1 MWESD
6 PHAFRPGTALYGL
19 RPRALHQPQQE
30 SLRGYLLRLAV
41 EHCVRP
47 RELVAQVIAPLEPAI
62 SKWTYASFYSR
73 HGLTMDGVGLY
84 ARTFAQVLERATGQP
99 ELATLTLLRWST
111 LLPPNG
117 KALLARQPRW
127 CPACLADG
135 MRSPEGA
142 HWQLRWSLEVITHCT
157 DHLVA
162 LVDRCGHC
170 GRQQPA
176 VPRQPLIGWCD
187 HCLSPLF
194 SSPEPSEAPEPSNG
208 GEQRERASFVDE
220 LVSIQGRLEHDP
232 MEQWI
237 RFLEQ
242 VVERLGEGE
251 RAAACRRMGMQPR
264 AFNAWLRRKDRV
276 SLEAVLRVCTSVGF
290 SAQSVFGRA
299 PPKTPTTAIRTSG
312 RPLVRHGPDVR
323 EQAKRL
329 LDGAVSLENPPT
341 LRQLAVGAGVS
352 RGYLAY
358 WFGAQSQMVTDRR
371 RTRAARARDRRTVER
386 VERINKEV
394 LKLVELGVFP
404 GRKLVEAAVRDH
416 GFSLMDEG
424 MLEAYR
430 HAVREH
436 LRKGS

>member
-6 PHAFRPGTALYGL
+6 SPASRQGTALYGL

-62 SKWTYASFYSR
+62 SKWTYASFFSR

-84 ARTFAQVLERATGQP
+84 AKTFARVLELATGQP

-135 MRSPEGA
+135 VRSPEGA
-142 HWQLRWSLEVITHCT
+142 HWQLRWSLDAITHCT

-162 LVDRCGHC
+162 LIDRCGHC
-170 GRQQPA
+170 GRRQPA
-176 VPRQPLIGWCD
+176 VPRHPLIGWCD

-194 SSPEPSEAPEPSNG
+194 SSPKPGEAPEPVNG
-208 GEQRERASFVDE
+208 GEQRERASFVDD
-220 LVSIQGRLEHDP
+220 LVSMQGRLEHDP
-232 MEQWI
+232 MDQWA

-242 VVERLGEGE
+242 VVDRLGEGE
-251 RAAACRRMGMQPR
+251 RAAACRRMGLQPR

-276 SLEAVLRVCTSVGF
+276 SLDAVLRVCTSLGF
-290 SAQSVFGRA
+290 TAQAVFGDATRSPAGPVTRRA
-299 PPKTPTTAIRTSG
+299 G
-312 RPLVRHGPDVR
+312 RPLVRHGRDTR
-323 EQAKRL
+323 EHAAGLLAKAA
-329 LDGAVSLENPPT
+329 DLEDPPS
-341 LRQLAVGAGVS
+341 LRQVAAAAGVS
-352 RGYLAY
+352 RGYLTY
-358 WFGAQSQMVTDRR
+358 WFRAQARTVTGRR
-371 RTRAARARDRRTVER
+371 RER
-386 VERINKEV
+386 VAQVREQRVQQQMEFVKAAV
-394 LKLVELGVFP
+394 LKLVDLGVFP
-404 GRKLVEAAVRDH
+404 GRKLVELAVRGH
-416 GFSLMDEG
+416 GFSLMDDG

-430 HAVREH
+430 SAVRAYVGE
-436 LRKGS
+436 GA

>member
-62 SKWTYASFYSR
+62 SKWTYASFFSR
-73 HGLTMDGVGLY
+73 HGLTIDGVGLY
-84 ARTFAQVLERATGQP
+84 ARTFARVLELATGQP

-135 MRSPEGA
+135 VRSPEGA
-142 HWQLRWSLEVITHCT
+142 HWQLRWSLDAITLCT
-157 DHLVA
+157 DHRVA

-170 GRQQPA
+170 GGRQPA
-176 VPRQPLIGWCD
+176 VPRHPLIGWCD

-194 SSPEPSEAPEPSNG
+194 SSPKPGEAPEPLIG
-208 GEQRERASFVDE
+208 GEQFERASFVDD
-220 LVSIQGRLEHDP
+220 LVSMQGRLEHDP
-232 MEQWI
+232 MDKWTC
-237 RFLEQ
+237 FLEQ

-251 RAAACRRMGMQPR
+251 RAAACRRMGFQPR

-276 SLEAVLRVCTSVGF
+276 SLDSVLRVCTSLDLT
-290 SAQSVFGRA
+290 AQAVFGDEARPSAELVTRRA
-299 PPKTPTTAIRTSG
+299 G
-312 RPLVRHGPDVR
+312 RLLVRHGRDTR
-323 EQAKRL
+323 DHAAGL
-329 LDGAVSLENPPT
+329 LARAAELEDPPS
-341 LRQLAVGAGVS
+341 LRQVAAVAGVS

-358 WFGAQSQMVTDRR
+358 WFGAQSRTVTGRR
-371 RTRAARARDRRTVER
+371 RER
-386 VERINKEV
+386 VTQVREQRIQQRTELVKAAV

-404 GRKLVEAAVRDH
+404 GRKIVELAVRGH
-416 GFSLMDEG
+416 GFSLMDDG

-430 HAVREH
+430 STISAYVRDDA
-436 LRKGS
+436 